1 MIYSSCNFRSFFAL
15 LPPKKPQKSKF
26 SKMKKIAGDIIIL
39 HCYIMCN
46 KKTTL
51 VPIDPKN
58 QNFEKNEKNV

>member
-15 LPPKKPQKSKF
+15 LAPEKPKKSKF

-39 HCYIMCN
+39 HMCN
-46 KKTTL
+46 KKTIL